1 MLRIGNQTKL
11 VNGLMPFVLR
21 KGKSLSFLMN
31 QLLRRLM
38 NDISAGQQRT
48 EELLDAGK
56 LLGQQQVMAEELRR
70 RFGAELIDGSDGNVV
85 LFGEEKPY
93 IRLVGGGI
101 GLLVL
106 PMENTSVGEDFV
118 VEVEDEQTAEMV
130 SEWLDSYVF
139 AGVGYVVRVRE

>member
-1 MLRIGNQTKL
+1 MLRIDNWTRF
-11 VNGLMPFVLR
+11 VNGLLPFVLR

-38 NDISAGQQRT
+38 NDISAGQQTT
-48 EELLDAGK
+48 EKLLDAGK

-70 RFGAELIDGSDGNVV
+70 RFGAELVDGSDGNVV
-85 LFGEEKPY
+85 LFGEEMPY
-93 IRLVGGGI
+93 VRRVGGGK

-106 PMENTSVGEDFV
+106 PHEKTSVGEDFV
-118 VEVEDEQTAEMV
+118 VEVKDEQTAERV

>member
-1 MLRIGNQTKL
+1 MLRIDNWMRF

-21 KGKSLSFLMN
+21 KGKTLSFLMN
-31 QLLRRLM
+31 HLLRRMM
-38 NDISAGQQRT
+38 NDISAGQQT
-48 EELLDAGK
+48 TKELLDAGK
-56 LLGQQQVMAEELRR
+56 LLGQHQVMAEELRR

-106 PMENTSVGEDFV
+106 PMEKTSVGEDFV
-118 VEVEDEQTAEMV
+118 VEVEDEQTAERV

>member
-1 MLRIGNQTKL
+1 MLRIDNWTRF

-31 QLLRRLM
+31 QLLRRM
-38 NDISAGQQRT
+38 MSDISAGQQT
-48 EELLDAGK
+48 TKELLDAGN
-56 LLGQQQVMAEELRR
+56 LLGQHQVMAEELRR

>member
-1 MLRIGNQTKL
+1 MLRIDNWTRF

-21 KGKSLSFLMN
+21 KGKTLSFLMN
-31 QLLRRLM
+31 QLLRRMM
-38 NDISAGQQRT
+38 NDISAGQQT
-48 EELLDAGK
+48 TKELLDAGN
-56 LLGQQQVMAEELRR
+56 LLGQHQVMAEELRR

>member
-1 MLRIGNQTKL
+1 MLRIDNWTRF

-48 EELLDAGK
+48 EELLDAGN
-56 LLGQQQVMAEELRR
+56 LLGQHQVMAEELRR

>member
-1 MLRIGNQTKL
+1 MLRIDNWTRF

-21 KGKSLSFLMN
+21 KGKTLSFLMN
-31 QLLRRLM
+31 QLLRRMM
-38 NDISAGQQRT
+38 NDISAGQQT
-48 EELLDAGK
+48 TKELLDAGN
-56 LLGQQQVMAEELRR
+56 LLGQHQVMAEELRR

-130 SEWLDSYVF
+130 SEWLDSHVF

>member
-1 MLRIGNQTKL
+1 MLRIDNWTRF

-21 KGKSLSFLMN
+21 KGKTLSFLMN
-31 QLLRRLM
+31 QILRRLM
-38 NDISAGQQRT
+38 NDISAGQQT
-48 EELLDAGK
+48 TKELLDAGN
-56 LLGQQQVMAEELRR
+56 LLGQHQVMAEELRR

>member
-70 RFGAELIDGSDGNVV
+70 RFGAELVDGSDGNVV

-93 IRLVGGGI
+93 VRLVGGGI

-106 PMENTSVGEDFV
+106 PMEKTSVGEDFV
-118 VEVEDEQTAEMV
+118 VEVADELTAERV

-139 AGVGYVVRVRE
+139 AGVGYVVRVRV

>member
-1 MLRIGNQTKL
+1 MLRIDNWTRF
-11 VNGLMPFVLR
+11 VDGLMPFVLR
-21 KGKSLSFLMN
+21 KGKTLSFLMN
-31 QLLRRLM
+31 QLLRRMM
-38 NDISAGQQRT
+38 NDISAGQQT
-48 EELLDAGK
+48 TKELLDAGN
-56 LLGQQQVMAEELRR
+56 LLGQHQVMAEELRR

>member
-1 MLRIGNQTKL
+1 
-11 VNGLMPFVLR
+11 
-21 KGKSLSFLMN
+21 MN

-70 RFGAELIDGSDGNVV
+70 RFGAELVDGSDGNVV
-85 LFGEEKPY
+85 LFGDEKPY
-93 IRLVGGGI
+93 VRLVGDGI
-101 GLLVL
+101 KEMQVL
-106 PMENTSVGEDFV
+106 PQERTSVGEDFV
-118 VEVEDEQTAEMV
+118 VEVADELTAERV

-139 AGVGYVVRVRE
+139 AGVGYVVRVSSE

>member
-1 MLRIGNQTKL
+1 MLRIDNWMRF

-21 KGKSLSFLMN
+21 KGKTLSFLMN
-31 QLLRRLM
+31 QLLRRMM
-38 NDISAGQQRT
+38 NDISAGQQT
-48 EELLDAGK
+48 TKELLDAGN
-56 LLGQQQVMAEELRR
+56 LLGQHQVMAEELRR

>member
-1 MLRIGNQTKL
+1 MLRIDNWTRF

-21 KGKSLSFLMN
+21 KRKSLSFLMN

-38 NDISAGQQRT
+38 NDISAGQQTT

-70 RFGAELIDGSDGNVV
+70 RFGAELVDGSDGNVV

-106 PMENTSVGEDFV
+106 PMEKTSVGEDFV
-118 VEVEDEQTAEMV
+118 VEVENEQTAERV

-139 AGVGYVVRVRE
+139 AGVGYVVRVKE

>member
-1 MLRIGNQTKL
+1 MLRIGNWTRF

-31 QLLRRLM
+31 QLLRRMM
-38 NDISAGQQRT
+38 NDISAGQQT
-48 EELLDAGK
+48 TKELLDAGN
-56 LLGQQQVMAEELRR
+56 LLGQHQVMAEELRR

-118 VEVEDEQTAEMV
+118 VEVEDEQTAERV

>member
-1 MLRIGNQTKL
+1 MLRIDNWTRF

-21 KGKSLSFLMN
+21 KRKSLSFFVN

-38 NDISAGQQRT
+38 NDISAGQQST
-48 EELLDAGK
+48 KELLDAGK

-70 RFGAELIDGSDGNVV
+70 RFGAELVDGSDGNVV

-106 PMENTSVGEDFV
+106 PMEKTSVGEDFV
-118 VEVEDEQTAEMV
+118 VEVENEQTAERV

>member
-1 MLRIGNQTKL
+1 MLRIDKQTKL

-38 NDISAGQQRT
+38 NDISAGQQTT

-85 LFGEEKPY
+85 LFGDEKPY
-93 IRLVGGGI
+93 VRLVGGGM

-106 PMENTSVGEDFV
+106 PMEKTSVGEDFV
-118 VEVEDEQTAEMV
+118 VEVADEQTAERV

>member
-21 KGKSLSFLMN
+21 KGKTLSFFVN

-38 NDISAGQQRT
+38 NDISAGQQT
-48 EELLDAGK
+48 TKELLDAGK

-118 VEVEDEQTAEMV
+118 VEVADEQTAERV

>member
-1 MLRIGNQTKL
+1 MLRIDNWTRF

-31 QLLRRLM
+31 QLLRRMM
-38 NDISAGQQRT
+38 NDISAGQQT
-48 EELLDAGK
+48 TKELLDAGN
-56 LLGQQQVMAEELRR
+56 LLGQHQVMAEELRR

>member
-1 MLRIGNQTKL
+1 MLRIDKQPKL
-11 VNGLMPFVLR
+11 VNGLIPFVLR
-21 KGKSLSFLMN
+21 KGKTLSFLMN

-38 NDISAGQQRT
+38 NDISAGQQTT
-48 EELLDAGK
+48 EELLEAGK
-56 LLGQQQVMAEELRR
+56 ILGQQQVMAEELRR
-70 RFGAELIDGSDGNVV
+70 RFGAELVDGSDGNVV

-106 PMENTSVGEDFV
+106 PMEKTSVGEDFV
-118 VEVEDEQTAEMV
+118 VEVADEQTAERV